1 MNKFFTK
8 DHEWVSIGEDGIGTV
23 GITDHATDALGDIVF
38 VELPT
43 VGADIVVG
51 DSVVVVESVK
61 AASDV
66 YSPVSGKIIEVN
78 EELFDNP
85 AIVNEY
91 PEENGWLFKIELS
104 DTSEVENLLSAE
116 QYANILSD

>member
-8 DHEWVSIGEDGIGTV
+8 DHEWFSIDENEVGTV
-23 GITDHATDALGDIVF
+23 GITDHATDTLGDIVF

-51 DSVVVVESVK
+51 DTVAVVESVK

-85 AIVNEY
+85 EIVNEQ
-91 PEENGWLFKIELS
+91 PEEKGWLFKIKLV
-104 DTSEVENLLSAE
+104 DTSEVVNLLSAE